1 MPILVKLYGR
11 LRENVRDVD
20 LEKGLPVTFEVEEN
34 DVHFVYDILEKFTI
48 NEDELSH
55 IFVNSRYCGIGK
67 SLKNGD
73 RVGLFP
79 KNMALIFAEIP
90 DLSNIYVNVKLFAVL
105 RKYGLP
111 KFSIEIP
118 EGSTI
123 RTVLKKLKFPKEE
136 KNFIFMV
143 NGTPKFD
150 QNYIVKNEDILAI
163 FPALGGG

>member
-1 MPILVKLYGR
+1 MPILVKLYGS
-11 LRENVRDVD
+11 LREKVKDVK
-20 LEKGLPVTFEVEEN
+20 LEKGIPVTFKIEEEGAY
-34 DVHFVYDILEKFTI
+34 FVYEILEKFTI
-48 NEDELSH
+48 NENELSH
-55 IFVNSRYCGIGK
+55 IFVNGKYCGIGK
-67 SLKNGD
+67 KIKNGD

-90 DLSNIYVNVKLFAVL
+90 DLNNIYVNIKLFATF

-123 RTVLKKLKFPKEE
+123 RSVIKKLKFPKEE

-143 NGTPKFD
+143 NGSPKFD
-150 QNYIVKNEDILAI
+150 QNYVVKDKDILAI
-163 FPALGGG
+163 FPLLGGG